1 MENVFIYILKAN
13 GLLIFFWMFY
23 KIFLQKETF
32 YTINRWYFIS
42 TLLISFILPLI
53 YFTKVEEIVLNNAIT
68 SFDSNNITVSNQ
80 TLAPVQQWYER
91 VNWLLVLFIILAAI
105 SFIRMVLRVH
115 YIAKMI
121 QFITKLPVHNLNK
134 TIRLSSKDTTV
145 YSFYKWIVV
154 PKEIVQNKNYS
165 LLLQHETIHLTQKH
179 TFDLV
184 LISFVIDFFW
194 FNPFLKMLRKD
205 MNLNLEFLV
214 DAKMAT
220 PENSYLYQKSLLQY
234 QQIHPVNELVNAFQA
249 TDLKKRIL
257 QLNTQ
262 KSNHMKKLKFLLA
275 TPALFAFFGLFQIET
290 VAQITTLEV
299 HDTEENYFLVRDNFT
314 KDDFAKLTKNLKENF
329 NIDFNVRNVKYDN
342 NNIKSLDYTIRNK
355 DLKIST
361 SERNSDNNKNIDPF
375 LIIVSPNNNK
385 PFRVEKYDAKPK
397 YSYTV
402 DNELEPNFTITEE
415 EWKDASWINKISTN
429 QKVIYLIDGKKS
441 SIGAAYTLNPKDI
454 LSINVHRD
462 QETKAKFNEDVDNV
476 VIIKTKKIMDV
487 TNLDKDLK
495 LLLSDKKAFDRIAS
509 KYPIYV
515 DDILMTKKQLKNFD
529 TKTIR
534 SMYVEENVTEI
545 RLTTKTDET
554 ETFFFKIPGNEANKP
569 SDKILING
577 RESTEEELKKHID
590 EVNYKRKAEKEESSK
605 TEDKT
610 SRVTV
615 NFKPQKLVYIVDGK
629 EINSG
634 DFSKIHPGDI
644 ERIDVLK
651 DKKTI
656 EKYGDKAKDG
666 VLIITTKNSKETI
679 SLNNEKK
686 LIQNNEGKDLFEKI
700 KKAAQRKEQ
709 EQSKDRKIILQQKD
723 QALKA
728 RETALLKREYEI
740 KKRKELEKQ
749 RQQLLTKQ
757 SEFKKDLENRK
768 REIEKL
774 KQIKEDLKVTQS
786 VFNEVKRLK
795 TAESENFKITS
806 ISTSLTRDVVTKV
819 ELSENY

>member
-1 MENVFIYILKAN
+1 MESIFIYILKAN

-42 TLLISFILPLI
+42 TLLIAFILPLI
-53 YFTKVEEIVLNNAIT
+53 YFTKVEEIVLNNTIT
-68 SFDSNNITVSNQ
+68 SFDSNNVMVSNQ
-80 TLAPVQQWYER
+80 TLAPIQQWYEHI
-91 VNWLLVLFIILAAI
+91 NWLLVLFIILAAI

-115 YIAKMI
+115 YITKMI

-154 PKEIVQNKNYS
+154 PKEIVQNENYS

-194 FNPFLKMLRKD
+194 FNPLLKILRKD

-214 DAKMAT
+214 DAKIAT
-220 PENSYLYQKSLLQY
+220 TENSYLYQKSLLQH

-314 KDDFAKLTKNLKENF
+314 KDDFAKLTKNLKENY
-329 NIDFNVRNVKYDN
+329 NIDFSVRNVKYDN
-342 NNIKSLDYTIRNK
+342 NKIKSLDYTIRNK

-462 QETKAKFNEDVDNV
+462 QETKAKFKEDVDNV
-476 VIIKTKKIMDV
+476 VIIKTKKIKDI
-487 TNLDKDLK
+487 TNLDKDLE
-495 LLLSDKKAFDRIAS
+495 LLLSDKKAFDRIAA

-515 DDILMTKKQLKNFD
+515 DNILLTKKELKKFD

-534 SMYVEENVTEI
+534 SMYVDENKTEI
-545 RLTTKTDET
+545 KLTTKKSET
-554 ETFFFKIPGNEANKP
+554 ETFSFNIANNDTGKP

-577 RESTEEELKKHID
+577 KESTQEELKKNID
-590 EVNYKRKAEKEESSK
+590 EVNTKEPLRLRGSLFNNSQVNIFRINHNPQYRTIEETYVISKNGDGSNSKRTVYKDADGKVVKI
-605 TEDKT
+605 EDSNDNQQLSNNKIVT
-610 SRVTV
+610 SNLIYV
-615 NFKPQKLVYIVDGK
+615 VDGNK
-629 EINSG
+629 VLED
-634 DFSKIHPGDI
+634 DFRSIHPNDI
-644 ERIDVLK
+644 ESITVLK
-651 DKKTI
+651 DKESK
-656 EKYGDKAKDG
+656 ENYNALFKDG
-666 VLIITTKNSKETI
+666 ILFITTKKN
-679 SLNNEKK
+679 
-686 LIQNNEGKDLFEKI
+686 
-700 KKAAQRKEQ
+700 
-709 EQSKDRKIILQQKD
+709 
-723 QALKA
+723 
-728 RETALLKREYEI
+728 
-740 KKRKELEKQ
+740 
-749 RQQLLTKQ
+749 TK
-757 SEFKKDLENRK
+757 S
-768 REIEKL
+768 
-774 KQIKEDLKVTQS
+774 
-786 VFNEVKRLK
+786 
-795 TAESENFKITS
+795 
-806 ISTSLTRDVVTKV
+806 
-819 ELSENY
+819 

>member
-1 MENVFIYILKAN
+1 MESIFIYILKAN

-23 KIFLQKETF
+23 KVFLQKETF

-42 TLLISFILPLI
+42 TLLIAFILPLV
-53 YFTKVEEIVLNNAIT
+53 YFTKVEEIILNNAI
-68 SFDSNNITVSNQ
+68 SNFESNNVMVSNQ
-80 TLAPVQQWYER
+80 TLAPIQQWYER
-91 VNWLLVLFIILAAI
+91 INWFLVLFIILAAI

-115 YIAKMI
+115 HIAKMI
-121 QFITKLPVHNLNK
+121 QFITKLPIHNLNK

-154 PKEIVQNKNYS
+154 PKEIVQNENYS

-314 KDDFAKLTKNLKENF
+314 KDDFTKLIKNLKENY
-329 NIDFNVRNVKYDN
+329 NIDFSVRNVKYDN
-342 NNIKSLDYTIRNK
+342 NKIKSLDYTIRNK

-462 QETKAKFNEDVDNV
+462 QETKAKFKEDVDNV
-476 VIIKTKKIMDV
+476 VIIKTKKIKDI
-487 TNLDKDLK
+487 TNLDKDLE
-495 LLLSDKKAFDRIAS
+495 LLLSDRKAFDRIAA

-515 DDILMTKKQLKNFD
+515 DNILLTKKELKKFD

-534 SMYVEENVTEI
+534 SMYVDENKTEI
-545 RLTTKTDET
+545 KLTTKKSET
-554 ETFFFKIPGNEANKP
+554 ETFSFNIANNDTGKP

-577 RESTEEELKKHID
+577 KESTQEELKKHID
-590 EVNYKRKAEKEESSK
+590 EVNTKEPLRLRGSLFNNSQVNIFRINHNPQYRTIEETYVISKNGDGSNSKRTVYKDADGKVVKI
-605 TEDKT
+605 EDSNDNQQLSNNKIVT
-610 SRVTV
+610 SNLIYV
-615 NFKPQKLVYIVDGK
+615 VDGNK
-629 EINSG
+629 VLED
-634 DFSKIHPGDI
+634 DFRSIHPNDI
-644 ERIDVLK
+644 ESITVLK
-651 DKKTI
+651 DKESK
-656 EKYGDKAKDG
+656 EKYNALFKDG
-666 VLIITTKNSKETI
+666 ILVITTKKN
-679 SLNNEKK
+679 
-686 LIQNNEGKDLFEKI
+686 
-700 KKAAQRKEQ
+700 
-709 EQSKDRKIILQQKD
+709 
-723 QALKA
+723 
-728 RETALLKREYEI
+728 
-740 KKRKELEKQ
+740 
-749 RQQLLTKQ
+749 TK
-757 SEFKKDLENRK
+757 S
-768 REIEKL
+768 
-774 KQIKEDLKVTQS
+774 
-786 VFNEVKRLK
+786 
-795 TAESENFKITS
+795 
-806 ISTSLTRDVVTKV
+806 
-819 ELSENY
+819 

>member
-1 MENVFIYILKAN
+1 MEIIFIYILKAN

-23 KIFLQKETF
+23 KVFLQKETF

-42 TLLISFILPLI
+42 TLLIAFILPLI
-53 YFTKVEEIVLNNAIT
+53 YFTKIEEIVLNNAIS
-68 SFDSNNITVSNQ
+68 SFDSNSVMVSNQ
-80 TLAPVQQWYER
+80 TLAPIQQWYEHI
-91 VNWLLVLFIILAAI
+91 NWLLVLFIILAAI
-105 SFIRMVLRVH
+105 SFIRIVLRVH
-115 YIAKMI
+115 HIAKMI
-121 QFITKLPVHNLNK
+121 QFITRLPVHNLNK

-154 PKEIVQNKNYS
+154 PKEIVQNENYS

-220 PENSYLYQKSLLQY
+220 TENSYLYQKSLLQY

-275 TPALFAFFGLFQIET
+275 TPALFTFFGLFQIET

-299 HDTEENYFLVRDNFT
+299 QDTEENYFLVRDNFT
-314 KDDFAKLTKNLKENF
+314 KDDFAKLTKNLKENY
-329 NIDFNVRNVKYDN
+329 NIDFSVRNVKFDN
-342 NNIKSLDYTIRNK
+342 NKIKSLDYTIRNK

-429 QKVIYLIDGKKS
+429 QKVIYIIDGKKS

-462 QETKAKFNEDVDNV
+462 QETKAKFKEDVDNV
-476 VIIKTKKIMDV
+476 VIIKTKKIKDI
-487 TNLDKDLK
+487 TNLDKDLE
-495 LLLSDKKAFDRIAS
+495 LLLSDRKAFDRIAA

-515 DDILMTKKQLKNFD
+515 DNILLTKKELKKFD

-534 SMYVEENVTEI
+534 SMYVDENKIEI
-545 RLTTKTDET
+545 KLTTKKSET
-554 ETFFFKIPGNEANKP
+554 ETFSFNIANNDTGKP

-577 RESTEEELKKHID
+577 KESTQEELKKHID
-590 EVNYKRKAEKEESSK
+590 EVNTKEPLRLRGSLFNNSQVNIFRINHNPQYRTIEETYVISKNGDGSNSKRTVYKDADGKVVKI
-605 TEDKT
+605 EDSNDNQQLSNNKIVT
-610 SRVTV
+610 SNLIYV
-615 NFKPQKLVYIVDGK
+615 VDGTK
-629 EINSG
+629 VLED
-634 DFSKIHPGDI
+634 DFRSIHPNNI
-644 ERIDVLK
+644 ESITVLK
-651 DKKTI
+651 DKVSK
-656 EKYGDKAKDG
+656 EKYNALFKDG
-666 VLIITTKNSKETI
+666 ILVITTKKN
-679 SLNNEKK
+679 
-686 LIQNNEGKDLFEKI
+686 
-700 KKAAQRKEQ
+700 
-709 EQSKDRKIILQQKD
+709 
-723 QALKA
+723 
-728 RETALLKREYEI
+728 
-740 KKRKELEKQ
+740 
-749 RQQLLTKQ
+749 TK
-757 SEFKKDLENRK
+757 S
-768 REIEKL
+768 
-774 KQIKEDLKVTQS
+774 
-786 VFNEVKRLK
+786 
-795 TAESENFKITS
+795 
-806 ISTSLTRDVVTKV
+806 
-819 ELSENY
+819 